1 MTPDVEPDGDGGHRV
16 NDAILDRVAESREL
30 LPREKE
36 TTIRFGKHDDLARVH
51 TDEAGIARRLLAH
64 PRAALR
70 SANVRHD
77 RGART
82 VEAVEALRGLSDDA
96 RVTSVVASVP
106 VSAIQIK
113 SATRDSD
120 HHAHVVARRVLR
132 DDGRAD
138 E

>member
-1 MTPDVEPDGDGGHRV
+1 VTPDVEPDADGGHRV
-16 NDAILDRVAESREL
+16 DDEILDAVAESQEL

-36 TTIRFGKHDDLARVH
+36 TTIWFKKHDDRAVVH
-51 TDEAGIARRLLAH
+51 TDEAGLARRLLAH
-64 PRAALR
+64 PRASLR

-82 VEAVEALRGLSDDA
+82 VEAVEALRGLDDDA
-96 RVTSVVASVP
+96 RVTSVIVDVP
-106 VSAIQIK
+106 VPVVLIQLYP
-113 SATRDSD
+113 RDTD
-120 HHAHVVARRVLR
+120 QHAHVVTKRVFR